1 MLATCKPRIMISGN
15 MLRKARAIVI
25 LQYVIIIGLIL
36 LISWTVRYMVQ
47 RDMKSRQQ
55 GNAKNQDE

>member
-1 MLATCKPRIMISGN
+1 
-15 MLRKARAIVI
+15 VI
-25 LQYVIIIGLIL
+25 LQYVIIVGLIL

-55 GNAKNQDE
+55 GNAKNQDEWLSCAI